1 MVGLKAYWGR
11 SLYSGAGLAV
21 LALFCGGLSGGAAAA
36 QESAAAPQVAQESG
50 SEDAA
55 AGATDGA
62 TGGATELK
70 RISVT
75 ATRNPIEAFE
85 YPGMVTVIGP
95 QELEALQPSSPDDIL
110 RNVPGVEFTGG
121 PRRSGEV
128 PSIRGFSG
136 PDVVVLF
143 DGARQN
149 VDTGHNGR
157 FFIDPSVLR
166 SVEVVRGP
174 ASSLYGNGGMGGV
187 IEFRTIDAAEFLGEG
202 ETVGA
207 KIGTGYQTVNR
218 ETFGSFTGFATPV
231 EGLDIVA
238 NVAKRDSGSIELGD
252 GSELTNS
259 DDDIISALGK
269 VGYGFAEHHRIE
281 GSFLTFRNTAEEPF
295 NGQGEGGDD
304 LTEKDIASDTWRLAY
319 NYHDPSNNLID
330 LDVVTYYTD
339 FKTDVLRLDDE
350 GNLGSA
356 GETLT
361 REVDT
366 IGLRVDNRSR
376 FMLSDDIGTV
386 FTYGGEVYRDV
397 QEGASSEIG
406 EADGVPDADA
416 TFYGIF
422 AQAEITVAEPFG
434 VLPGDLLIIPGL
446 RFDSYESSS
455 DIADT
460 NKDHAISPRIGISY
474 LPTDWLM
481 VFASYGQAFRAP
493 AMNEMYLE
501 GRHFVIPLGAAGTV
515 VNRFVANP
523 DLDPQRTE
531 TFEFGAGLDFD
542 DVLQDNDRF
551 QVKASHYLTYGKDFI
566 DLDVVQREDFFTGCF
581 PFIPGDCDG
590 TTTSVNVPKAKL
602 WGTEVEASYDGP
614 RFLGSF
620 GYSTID
626 GENRDTGEKL
636 GVLTE
641 DQFTLM
647 GGVKVPEID
656 SLIGWRS
663 TFGLEFDKVDAR
675 SENRGPYDVH
685 DIFVA
690 WAPSEGLLQGLRVD
704 LGIDNLFDEG
714 YERVFAGVKE
724 PGRNFKGLVSYSVKF

>member
-1 MVGLKAYWGR
+1 MVGRNRFWGA
-11 SLYSGAGLAV
+11 SVSIVALLSSGMAMAQTVEAEGSAGEPAV
-21 LALFCGGLSGGAAAA
+21 AGEQLA
-36 QESAAAPQVAQESG
+36 QEASG
-50 SEDAA
+50 E
-55 AGATDGA
+55 GAVDEA
-62 TGGATELK
+62 VELEGV
-70 RISVT
+70 SVT
-75 ATRNPIEAFE
+75 ATRNPMRAFE

-95 QELEALQPSSPDDIL
+95 QEMQTLQPSTPDDIL
-110 RNVPGVEFTGG
+110 RFVPGVEFSGG
-121 PRRSGEV
+121 PRRTGEV

-136 PDVVVLF
+136 PDVIILF

-157 FFIDPSVLR
+157 FFIDPSVLK

-187 IEFRTIDAAEFLGEG
+187 IEFRTIDAADFLGEG

-207 KIGTGYQTVNR
+207 KVGTGYQTVNR
-218 ETFGSFTGFATPV
+218 ETFGSFTGFAQPV
-231 EGLDIVA
+231 EGLDVVA
-238 NVAKRDSGSIELGD
+238 NIAKRDSGSIELGD
-252 GSELTNS
+252 GTELTNS
-259 DDDIISALGK
+259 DDDIISGLGK
-269 VGYGFAEHHRIE
+269 VSYSFAEHHRIE
-281 GSFLTFRNTAEEPF
+281 GSFVTFRNTAEEPF
-295 NGQGEGGDD
+295 NGQGAGGDD

-339 FKTDVLRLDDE
+339 FKTDVLRLDDL
-350 GNLGSA
+350 GNLGPE

-376 FMLSDDIGTV
+376 VMLSDDIGTV
-386 FTYGGEVYRDV
+386 FTYGGEFYRDV
-397 QEGASSEIG
+397 QEGAAASG

-422 AQAEITVAEPFG
+422 AQAEISVAEPFG
-434 VLPGDLLIIPGL
+434 VLPGDLLIIPGV
-446 RFDSYESSS
+446 RFDSYESTS
-455 DIADT
+455 DIADDNT
-460 NKDHAISPRIGISY
+460 DHAISPRIGISY

-481 VFASYGQAFRAP
+481 VFGSYGHAFRAP
-493 AMNEMYLE
+493 SINEMYLE
-501 GRHFVIPLGAAGTV
+501 GNHFIIPLGPGATV
-515 VNRFVANP
+515 FNRFVANP

-542 DVLQDNDRF
+542 DVFQDNDRF
-551 QVKASHYLTYGKDFI
+551 QIKASHYITYGKDFI
-566 DLDVVQREDFFTGCF
+566 DLDVVQREDFFVGCN
-581 PFIPGDCDG
+581 PFIPGACDG

-614 RFLGSF
+614 RFLGTF

-641 DQFTLM
+641 DQFILM

-656 SLIGWRS
+656 SLFGWRS
-663 TFGLEFDKVDAR
+663 TFGLEFDKVDDR
-675 SENRGPYDVH
+675 DENRGPYDVH

-690 WAPSEGLLQGLRVD
+690 WAPSEGLLQGFRVD
-704 LGIDNLFDEG
+704 LGVDNLFDED
-714 YERVFAGVKE
+714 YERVFASVKE
-724 PGRNFKGLVSYSVKF
+724 PGRNFKALVSYSVKF